1 MTTGPTRSSAGLEP
15 RRRRVL
21 YRAHHRGTRE
31 LDLLL
36 GRFADARLDAMDE
49 AELTAFEHLLDAPE
63 PLLMDWLVEGLPVAE
78 AYDTALFV
86 TLTSF
91 TRSRTAPFT

>member
-1 MTTGPTRSSAGLEP
+1 MTTGPTRSSDGLEL

-36 GRFADARLDAMDE
+36 GRFADVRLDALDD
-49 AELTAFEHLLDAPE
+49 AELAAFEHLLDAPE
-63 PLLMDWLVEGLPVAE
+63 PELMAWLVEDLPVAE
-78 AYDTALFV
+78 AYDTAFFAALK
-86 TLTSF
+86 SF